1 MQIKALFLDEWIYAF
16 QDFLRIR
23 GNPVMFGQNEEPLQS
38 DLVFIS
44 SSVIPLTYLIYV
56 GFLIIISSVKIAE

>member
-38 DLVFIS
+38 DSVFIS

>member
-38 DLVFIS
+38 DSVFIS
-44 SSVIPLTYLIYV
+44 SSLTVVIPLTYLIYV
-56 GFLIIISSVKIAE
+56 GFPNYY